1 MIWRRRRRGGEEEK
15 EMRRRQQV
23 TADPITAALDAM
35 LSSER
40 QQDSTDVNLP
50 LMDCNSKKN
59 TLQSTVYLYLLSYI
73 MSSFCSSISPRIPH
87 YMQSRISLG
96 SLLWEFL
103 RLPCFSWP
111 WQSWG
116 GVVRHFVEFPLTGI
130 CLLFPHVMRLQ
141 VWVWGR
147 KTTKAQHHVCHVP
160 GVLSAGLPAARGA
173 ILAHN
178 FKDLKE
184 WYSSTMSANGPLN
197 TEINYWFKS

>member
-1 MIWRRRRRGGEEEK
+1 MIWRRRRRGGEEEE
-15 EMRRRQQV
+15 EMRQRRRQV

-35 LSSER
+35 MSSER

-59 TLQSTVYLYLLSYI
+59 PLQSTVYLYLLSYI
-73 MSSFCSSISPRIPH
+73 MSSFCSSTPPRTPH

-116 GVVRHFVEFPLTGI
+116 GMVRHFVEFPLTGI
-130 CLLFPHVMRLQ
+130 CLIFSPCDETAGLGLGEEDHKGPASCLSHIRSALCRAPCCQRSMSCLTSSKTLKNDTLQ
-141 VWVWGR
+141 VCLQ
-147 KTTKAQHHVCHVP
+147 TA
-160 GVLSAGLPAARGA
+160 S
-173 ILAHN
+173 
-178 FKDLKE
+178 
-184 WYSSTMSANGPLN
+184 
-197 TEINYWFKS
+197 